1 VYLLSTLQ
9 SMQNVNA
16 GSNNK
21 IHNNF
26 SFFFFNLQRA
36 RILATRVT

>member
-1 VYLLSTLQ
+1 MYLLSTLQ

-21 IHNNF
+21 IRQNF
-26 SFFFFNLQRA
+26 SFFFLQRA
-36 RILATRVT
+36 LILATRVT